1 MNERFP
7 VPGTTVRLLQVGMGD
22 WGRFWVRRALPQ
34 LPEIE
39 LAGCVDPDPRALAVA
54 REQLGASARRGFPS
68 LEAGLAATSPG
79 AVLPGTTL
87 AAHCPAATASLHA
100 RAPVLAEN
108 PLAPTRA

>member
-54 REQLGASARRGFPS
+54 REQLRVSAARCFTS
-68 LEAGLAATSPG
+68 LDARLAATNPHVVP
-79 AVLPGTTL
+79 AVTTL
-87 AAHCPAATASLHA
+87 AHPVPAAPAAPRA
-100 RAPVLAEN
+100 RAP
-108 PLAPTRA
+108 